1 MRHSRSIVA
10 LAATLTACH
19 AATTTGRRDD
29 ACVQTYEFGNYGCAH
44 IVALIDLPPR
54 PWPDAYRYDVRATSI
69 GASAGATSSYSADVT
84 QHAVPLTLTLMA
96 EPPSGTGDTLSVW
109 VVAKMLDDTDHAP
122 GRPLPVFAADS
133 VMKVVH
139 IAPVGSTPSPDTVR
153 LSLHRP

>member
-19 AATTTGRRDD
+19 PATTTARRDNTC
-29 ACVQTYEFGNYGCAH
+29 AQTYEFGNYGCAR

-54 PWPDAYRYDVRATSI
+54 PWPDAYRYDVRAISV
-69 GASAGATSSYSADVT
+69 GASAGTTSSYSADVT
-84 QHAVPLTLTLMA
+84 QHAVLTLTLMA
-96 EPPSGTGDTLSVW
+96 GPPSGTGDTISVW
-109 VVAKMLDDTDHAP
+109 VVAKMLDDTNRST

-139 IAPVGSTPSPDTVR
+139 VATVGSTPSPDTVR